1 VIVTREGEL
10 MPDYQDLIRIDRY
23 GSPEELRLVQAPVPT
38 PGPGELLIRVAGVG
52 VNFIETYQRSGVYR
66 VPLPFFPGAE
76 ASGTVAALG
85 EGVSG
90 FAVGDV
96 VATAEGSGTYA
107 EYTLLEANRA
117 VKVPAG
123 VDPVEAAAVPLQ
135 GFTAHYLVN
144 DSYAVQAGDVI
155 LTTAG
160 AGGVGQLLTQMLKAK
175 GATVITTTS
184 SERKARIAAAAGAD
198 HVLSYDEVPGAVR
211 EITDGVGVA
220 AVYDGVGAATFESS
234 LLSLRPRGTMV
245 LFGGASGQVP
255 PFDLQRLNALG
266 SLSITRPS
274 LSAFLA
280 SPAER
285 AWRAQEVFGS
295 VAAGRLRLSI
305 GERFPL
311 RHADEAHRALE
322 GRGTTGKVL
331 LEP

>member
-1 VIVTREGEL
+1 
-10 MPDYQDLIRIDRY
+10 MPEYQDRIRIDRY
-23 GSPEELRLVQAPVPT
+23 GSPEELRLVQDPVPQ
-38 PGPGELLIRVAGVG
+38 PGPGELLVKVAAVG

-66 VPLPFFPGAE
+66 VPLPFRPGSE
-76 ASGTVAALG
+76 ASGTVTAIG
-85 EGVSG
+85 EGVTG
-90 FAVGDV
+90 FAVGDL

-107 EYTLLEANRA
+107 EYTLLDAQRA
-117 VKVPAG
+117 VKVPGG

-135 GFTAHYLVN
+135 GFTAHYLIN
-144 DSYAVQAGDVI
+144 DSYQVKAGDTI

-184 SERKARIAAAAGAD
+184 TPAKAAIAAEAGAD
-198 HVLSYDEVPGAVR
+198 HVLRYDEVPGAVR
-211 EITDGVGVA
+211 ELTDGVGVA

-274 LSAFLA
+274 LSAFLS

-285 AWRAQEVFGS
+285 AWRAGEVFGA
-295 VAAGRLRLSI
+295 VASGELQLSI
-305 GERFPL
+305 GERFSL
-311 RHADEAHRALE
+311 RHADDAHRALE

-331 LEP
+331 LVP